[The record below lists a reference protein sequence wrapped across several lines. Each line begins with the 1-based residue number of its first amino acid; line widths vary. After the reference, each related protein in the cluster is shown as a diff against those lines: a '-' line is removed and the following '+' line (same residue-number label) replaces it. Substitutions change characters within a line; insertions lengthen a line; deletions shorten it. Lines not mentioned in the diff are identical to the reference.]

1 MLRSTSV
8 TRIRASVSPRTVASP
23 AKPIPTTVPRGPPV
37 GGRAIFRHTLA
48 ISPAYPVRP
57 GVMHP
62 AGPDSLA
69 VRRFGPARFGHA
81 APSAA
86 PDEGAGRDVAAIGGV
101 PPEHPGRSRFGAGQA
116 DADDPG
122 GGTVARRVRVD
133 RFAQQDPHLG
143 HLGDRDRR

>member
-23 AKPIPTTVPRGPPV
+23 AKPIPTTMTRGPVV
-37 GGRAIFRHTLA
+37 GGRRIFRHNLA

-62 AGPDSLA
+62 AGPDS
-69 VRRFGPARFGHA
+69 A
-81 APSAA
+81 ASPSAA
-86 PDEGAGRDVAAIGGV
+86 PDEGAGRDVAALGGV
-101 PPEHPGRSRFGAGQA
+101 PPEHPGRSGFGAGQA

-122 GGTVARRVRVD
+122 FGAVARRVRVD
-133 RFAQQDPHLG
+133 GLA
-143 HLGDRDRR
+143 